1 MNKENLEK
9 IFSEDLGTSFFP
21 QLAEE
26 YIKEGDYELAKKVCN
41 VGLLLNPQNND
52 GKYILAKIMMVDG
65 DGKGAEGILKE
76 ILSEDTLYV
85 NALRLLVMYYNSKS
99 IKQVEM
105 IKMVHQIL
113 DLIPNDEY
121 ASEILKASKKPKK
134 PIKRKKVVK
143 QVTAKKSKASK
154 RKSTL
159 KSPRPIASKPENNK
173 IDIDPKM
180 ATLTFVDILIK
191 QKQFEQAG
199 NVLKL
204 VARNKSIARTSIKQ
218 RDVKIKRELAKEK

>member
-26 YIKEGDYELAKKVCN
+26 YIKEGDYELARKVCN

-113 DLIPNDEY
+113 DLIPNDEF
-121 ASEILKASKKPKK
+121 ASEILKASKKSKK

-143 QVTAKKSKASK
+143 KVAKKVTKK
-154 RKSTL
+154 K
-159 KSPRPIASKPENNK
+159 K
-173 IDIDPKM
+173 
-180 ATLTFVDILIK
+180 
-191 QKQFEQAG
+191 
-199 NVLKL
+199 
-204 VARNKSIARTSIKQ
+204 
-218 RDVKIKRELAKEK
+218 

>member
-9 IFSEDLGTSFFP
+9 IFNEDLGTSFFP

-41 VGLLLNPQNND
+41 VGLLLNPHNND

-65 DGKGAEGILKE
+65 DGKDAEGILKE

-113 DLIPNDEY
+113 DLIPNDEF

-134 PIKRKKVVK
+134 PIKRKKVAK
-143 QVTAKKSKASK
+143 KVTAKKSKSSK
-154 RKSTL
+154 RKPTL
-159 KSPRPIASKPENNK
+159 KSPRAIASKPENNK

>member
-9 IFSEDLGTSFFP
+9 IFNEDLGTSFFP

-41 VGLLLNPQNND
+41 VGLLLNPHNND

-65 DGKGAEGILKE
+65 EGKSAEIILKE

-113 DLIPNDEY
+113 DLIPNDEF

-134 PIKRKKVVK
+134 PIKRKK
-143 QVTAKKSKASK
+143 
-154 RKSTL
+154 
-159 KSPRPIASKPENNK
+159 
-173 IDIDPKM
+173 
-180 ATLTFVDILIK
+180 
-191 QKQFEQAG
+191 
-199 NVLKL
+199 
-204 VARNKSIARTSIKQ
+204 
-218 RDVKIKRELAKEK
+218 

>member
-9 IFSEDLGTSFFP
+9 IFNEDLGTSFFP

-41 VGLLLNPQNND
+41 VGLLLNPHNND

-65 DGKGAEGILKE
+65 EGKSAEIILKE

-113 DLIPNDEY
+113 DLIPNDEF
-121 ASEILKASKKPKK
+121 ASEILKASKKPKNPSREK
-134 PIKRKKVVK
+134 S
-143 QVTAKKSKASK
+143 SKASYC
-154 RKSTL
+154 
-159 KSPRPIASKPENNK
+159 
-173 IDIDPKM
+173 
-180 ATLTFVDILIK
+180 
-191 QKQFEQAG
+191 
-199 NVLKL
+199 
-204 VARNKSIARTSIKQ
+204 
-218 RDVKIKRELAKEK
+218 

>member
-26 YIKEGDYELAKKVCN
+26 YIKEGDYELARKVCN

-113 DLIPNDEY
+113 DLIPNDEF

-134 PIKRKKVVK
+134 PIKRKKVTK
-143 QVTAKKSKASK
+143 KVTAKKSKGSK

-159 KSPRPIASKPENNK
+159 KSPRAIASVPENNK

>member
-1 MNKENLEK
+1 MSKTYKNLHK
-9 IFSEDLGTSFFP
+9 TL
-21 QLAEE
+21 
-26 YIKEGDYELAKKVCN
+26 
-41 VGLLLNPQNND
+41 QNLQN
-52 GKYILAKIMMVDG
+52 
-65 DGKGAEGILKE
+65 
-76 ILSEDTLYV
+76 
-85 NALRLLVMYYNSKS
+85 
-99 IKQVEM
+99 
-105 IKMVHQIL
+105 
-113 DLIPNDEY
+113 
-121 ASEILKASKKPKK
+121 

-204 VARNKSIARTSIKQ
+204 VARNNSIARTSIKQ